1 MTEFDSGKLNKLKQ
15 EDRLSHMFTEQDG
28 GMLDYYDLTTARGK
42 RNKKK
47 IQKDEERNKQKI
59 FELKEITIPDNYNSK
74 RFSNRT

>member
-1 MTEFDSGKLNKLKQ
+1 MFD
-15 EDRLSHMFTEQDG
+15 EQDG

-59 FELKEITIPDNYNSK
+59 FISNSFIQK
-74 RFSNRT
+74 II

>member
-1 MTEFDSGKLNKLKQ
+1 
-15 EDRLSHMFTEQDG
+15 MFTEQDG

-59 FELKEITIPDNYNSK
+59 FELKLIIKNISTYFKKVHSK
-74 RFSNRT
+74 I